1 MKQFT
6 DQGRVDVTAS
16 DSSGSGKLVN
26 FSKSFVD
33 VDSIQL
39 TVQAGSD
46 ARYAIYDFEDAAN
59 PEDGFRI
66 FLYTTNGTPT
76 SGTVD
81 FTVRGV

>member
-1 MKQFT
+1 MN
-6 DQGRVDVTAS
+6 D
-16 DSSGSGKLVN
+16 KLAEWLNTKEGWRPHVIN